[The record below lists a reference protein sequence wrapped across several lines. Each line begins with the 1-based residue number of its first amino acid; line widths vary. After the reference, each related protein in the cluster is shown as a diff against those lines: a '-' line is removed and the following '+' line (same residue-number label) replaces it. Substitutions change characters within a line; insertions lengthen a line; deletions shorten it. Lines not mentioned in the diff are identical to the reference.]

1 MLKEFLE
8 LLKDLV
14 IIVIVV
20 LFIRTFLIMPFQIS
34 WQSMYDSYYDREFI
48 IVDRFSYLDIP
59 YIKTWKVNRWDVI
72 VFKPHVSEDKE
83 YFIKR
88 VLWLP
93 WDKIKIQSWKVY
105 VFSQEKNEFEELKE
119 LYLSEENLWATFVW
133 AWDTEWYI
141 YSVPE
146 WEYFVMWDNRNHSTD
161 SRACFSSCSIS
172 WASNYIKKDDIVWR
186 VLIDLWYFNFKE
198 FDFIHPKL
206 WIDTSP
212 KWFSSPDNYSY

>member
-88 VLWLP
+88 VIWLP
-93 WDKIKIQSWKVY
+93 WDKIKIQSWKV
-105 VFSQEKNEFEELKE
+105 FLFNEGKNEFVELKE
-119 LYLSEENLWATFVW
+119 LYLSEENIWATFVW
-133 AWDTEWYI
+133 AGDEEWYI
-141 YSVPE
+141 YSVPK

-172 WASNYIKKDDIVWR
+172 WTSNYIKKDDIVWK

-212 KWFSSPDNYSY
+212 EWFSSNDSYSY